1 MLQDTS
7 DICRACT
14 VYEIQGSRSCDQI
27 TVTASKKSVNLCRFY
42 LASGILRIVTQCV
55 CAFKQEIA
63 LRKLSYHSVHCFKIP
78 RTYVALV
85 PYTEIQG
92 SRSCDQITVTAS
104 KKSIN
109 LCRFYLASGILRMV
123 TQCVCAF
130 KQEIALRK
138 LSYHSVH
145 CFKIPRTYVALVP
158 YTEIQ
163 GSRSCDQIT
172 VTASK
177 KSVNLCRFYLASGI
191 LRMVT
196 QCVCAF
202 KQEIALRKL
211 SYHSVHCFKIPRTY
225 VALVPYTKFKGQG
238 HVTRLL

>member
-27 TVTASKKSVNLCRFY
+27 TVTASKKSV
-42 LASGILRIVTQCV
+42 
-55 CAFKQEIA
+55 
-63 LRKLSYHSVHCFKIP
+63 
-78 RTYVALV
+78 
-85 PYTEIQG
+85 
-92 SRSCDQITVTAS
+92 
-104 KKSIN
+104 N

-202 KQEIALRKL
+202 KQEILRIAYEIQGSRSCDQNCHIIQYIALRR
-211 SYHSVHCFKIPRTY
+211 C
-225 VALVPYTKFKGQG
+225 VP
-238 HVTRLL
+238 H